1 MINIDSFKKSF
12 EDLANPAQTGDSFS
26 PDQFNRELPVVLI
39 SAIRRHLGLPE
50 EYAPGMPLP
59 RIVYETTQMVSNELL
74 DLRTPATLN
83 VSEGIAKL
91 PTDYFY
97 CSSLN
102 YKYPKKADT
111 YKKLSFDTCCETEEG
126 TKKSKKPLNYTLQDS
141 PITLLSDAE
150 FNMAIGSSL
159 RKPTKQRPIA
169 RLYGK
174 TSANQYQIQFA
185 PENIDLVKLI
195 YVRKPK
201 TPIWAYTINPLT
213 LLEEYNA
220 SASVHIELPESM
232 FDTLR
237 FMMLKRLGVPERE
250 AELYKYGQDLQN
262 KGV

>member
-1 MINIDSFKKSF
+1 MININAFKKSF

-26 PDQFNRELPVVLI
+26 PDQFNRELPVVVI

-50 EYAPGMPLP
+50 DYSPGMPQP
-59 RIVYETTQMVSNELL
+59 RISYEATQMIANELL
-74 DLRTPATLN
+74 DLRTPYQLN
-83 VSEGIAKL
+83 VSKDGVAEL
-91 PTDYFY
+91 PADYFY
-97 CSSLN
+97 LSSLN
-102 YKYPKKADT
+102 YKYAKKQDT
-111 YKKLSFDTCCETEEG
+111 YKKMSFDTCCETEEG
-126 TKKSKKPLNYTLQDS
+126 TKDDKPLNYGWQDT

-159 RKPTKQRPIA
+159 RKPTASKPIA

-174 TSANQYQIQFA
+174 TSNDIYQIQFA
-185 PENIDLVKLI
+185 PNIDLVNII

-201 TPIWAYTINPLT
+201 VPVWGYTINPLT
-213 LLEEYNA
+213 LLEQYN
-220 SASVHIELPESM
+220 SATSQDIEVPESM

-250 AELYKYGQDLQN
+250 IELYKYGQDLQN